1 MNYAHLGEDFNKTFS
16 HHIST
21 VNGFKQHYVI
31 GGNGDSLILLHG
43 FPQTWYAFRHILLR
57 LAKDYTVIVPDL
69 RGLGD
74 SEKPGFGY
82 DTVTAANDVYQ
93 LVQQLGYKAIFLLGH
108 DLGANVAYAYAAN
121 HREEVKKLIFL
132 EAGILDSKMEQLP
145 LLSREASSLW
155 WFAFH
160 QVAQL
165 PEKLVA
171 GREEDYLVWFFENL
185 SFNKAAFTAE
195 DLREYARTYTLAGTM
210 KAGFDYYRALFTSID
225 ANKQYSKIKLEMPVL
240 AVGGEHSFGL
250 RTAESW
256 KTAADHVSAAVI
268 KDSGHY
274 IPDEQ
279 PSVLVKTL
287 LSFLAG
293 S

>member
-82 DTVTAANDVYQ
+82 DTVTAANDIYQ
-93 LVQQLGYKAIFLLGH
+93 LVQQLGCKAIFLLGH

-132 EAGILDSKMEQLP
+132 DAGILDSKMEQMP
-145 LLSREASSLW
+145 LLSREARSLW
-155 WFAFH
+155 WFTFH

-171 GREEDYLVWFFENL
+171 GREEDYLAWFFENL

-195 DLREYARTYTLAGTM
+195 DLKEYSRTYALPGTM

-225 ANKQYSKIKLEMPVL
+225 ANKQYSEIKLEMPVL
-240 AVGGEHSFGL
+240 AVGGEYSFGL

-256 KTAADHVSAAVI
+256 KTAANHVTAAVI
-268 KDSGHY
+268 EDSGHY

-279 PSVLVKTL
+279 PSLLVKTL
-287 LSFLAG
+287 LSFLADR
-293 S
+293 